1 VGRPKTI
8 LVVDDDARIR
18 RFVARLLR
26 QAGYRVRTTA
36 DPSRARTLAVRLRP
50 ALVILD
56 IAMPGLDGL
65 EVAGRLRAD
74 RRTRPI
80 PRMFL
85 TAQPPTDHIE
95 EARSVQAQAYLR
107 KPFRPE
113 ALLELV
119 GQIVTPSNGEI
130 T

>member
-1 VGRPKTI
+1 M
-8 LVVDDDARIR
+8 VDDDARLR

-26 QAGYRVRTTA
+26 RAGYRVRTTA
-36 DPSRARTLAVRLRP
+36 DPSRARTLAARLRP

-56 IAMPGLDGL
+56 IVMPGLDGL
-65 EVAGRLRAD
+65 DVAGHLCAD

-85 TAQPPTDHIE
+85 TAQPPGDHIE
-95 EARSVQAQAYLR
+95 EARNVQAQAYLR

-113 ALLELV
+113 ALLDLV
-119 GQIVTPSNGEI
+119 ERIMASSNGELP
-130 T
+130 

>member
-1 VGRPKTI
+1 M
-8 LVVDDDARIR
+8 VDDDARLR
-18 RFVARLLR
+18 RFVRRLLR
-26 QAGYRVRTTA
+26 RAGYRVLTTA
-36 DPSRARTLAVRLRP
+36 DPSRARGLAAQARP

-65 EVAGRLRAD
+65 EVAGRLRSD
-74 RRTRPI
+74 RRTRLI

-85 TAQPPTDHIE
+85 TAQPPGDHIE
-95 EARSVQAQAYLR
+95 EARAVQAQAYLR

-119 GQIVTPSNGEI
+119 ERILTSSNGELH
-130 T
+130 

>member
-1 VGRPKTI
+1 MKTI
-8 LVVDDDARIR
+8 LVVDDDAHIR
-18 RFVARLLR
+18 RFVRRLLR
-26 QAGYRVRTTA
+26 RAGYRALTTA
-36 DPSRARTLAVRLRP
+36 NPSRAWSLAARLRP

-65 EVAGRLRAD
+65 EVAGRLRSD

-85 TAQPPTDHIE
+85 TAQPPAQHIE
-95 EARSVQAQAYLR
+95 EAREVQAQGYLR

-119 GQIVTPSNGEI
+119 KRILASSNGQLE
-130 T
+130 

>member
-1 VGRPKTI
+1 M
-8 LVVDDDARIR
+8 VDDDAGIR
-18 RFVARLLR
+18 RFVRRLLR
-26 QAGYRVRTTA
+26 RAGYRVLTTA
-36 DPSRARTLAVRLRP
+36 DPSRARGLAARERP
-50 ALVILD
+50 ELVILD

-65 EVAGRLRAD
+65 EVAGRLRSD

-85 TAQPPTDHIE
+85 TAQPPADHIE
-95 EARSVQAQAYLR
+95 EARAVQAQAYLR

-119 GQIVTPSNGEI
+119 ERILSSSNGELD
-130 T
+130 